1 MFDGSARNVATL
13 NVSPS
18 EFDMLNVRSSEPKA
32 NKLASLQAPQVI
44 ACFKKKRM
52 IELTKREWTLKEW
65 NNS

>member
-32 NKLASLQAPQVI
+32 NKFASLQAPQVI
-44 ACFKKKRM
+44 ACLIKHMLEF
-52 IELTKREWTLKEW
+52 TKREWKLEE
-65 NNS
+65 